1 MDPAEKYRPT
11 TLSEVRGSDTARDVP
26 GPLGQALNT
35 EYDV

>member
-1 MDPAEKYRPT
+1 MDRTEKYRPS
-11 TLSEVRGSDTARDVP
+11 TLAEVRGNDMARDVP